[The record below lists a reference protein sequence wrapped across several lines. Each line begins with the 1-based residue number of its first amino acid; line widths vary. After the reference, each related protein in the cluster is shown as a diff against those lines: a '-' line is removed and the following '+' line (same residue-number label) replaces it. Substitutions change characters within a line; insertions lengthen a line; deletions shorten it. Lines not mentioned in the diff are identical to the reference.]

1 MDNANKLDN
10 NIKHTAES
18 FSENFSDRFNFDF
31 SCESLLSVNELIEEV
46 MDYDVDEDTQYNIM
60 TMAGSYVFEVAKRN
74 FGGKYYWLQSEQQP
88 ILIAGEPDFTVSIK
102 AWDKVKKYMENGSED
117 DLKYYIE
124 GYKEYIEK
132 GKKNKGYSAH
142 II

>member
-31 SCESLLSVNELIEEV
+31 SCESLVSVNELIEEV
-46 MDYDVDEDTQYNIM
+46 MDYYVDEDTQYNIM

-74 FGGKYYWLQSEQQP
+74 LGGKYYWLQSEQ
-88 ILIAGEPDFTVSIK
+88 
-102 AWDKVKKYMENGSED
+102 
-117 DLKYYIE
+117 
-124 GYKEYIEK
+124 
-132 GKKNKGYSAH
+132 
-142 II
+142 